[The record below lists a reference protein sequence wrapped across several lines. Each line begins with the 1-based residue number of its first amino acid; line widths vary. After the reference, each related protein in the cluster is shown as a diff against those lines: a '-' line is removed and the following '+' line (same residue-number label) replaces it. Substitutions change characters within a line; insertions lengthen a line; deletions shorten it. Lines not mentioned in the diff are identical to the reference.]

1 MKILLTHRYF
11 WPDTVN
17 CGQILKIVAEHFSS
31 QGHTVEVITSLP
43 SYNLDS
49 LKIYSKKKAGR
60 GYNSAF
66 SIKGWRYDSC
76 LYLVYNNNITN
87 ILCQPTI

>member
-1 MKILLTHRYF
+1 MHVDQNNAKVSFNGDMI
-11 WPDTVN
+11 
-17 CGQILKIVAEHFSS
+17 HFSNIIPARLIAL
-31 QGHTVEVITSLP
+31 EKL
-43 SYNLDS
+43 
-49 LKIYSKKKAGR
+49 SKKKAER

>member
-1 MKILLTHRYF
+1 MHVDQSNVKVSFNGDMI
-11 WPDTVN
+11 
-17 CGQILKIVAEHFSS
+17 HFSNTIS
-31 QGHTVEVITSLP
+31 ARLAVPKRL
-43 SYNLDS
+43 L
-49 LKIYSKKKAGR
+49 KKKAER